1 LIIIKAAAPR
11 PGSLFSM
18 LGLPIKSVLEPRK
31 LVVAAPHTT
40 VAEAANLMKKGNVGA
55 VLVVD
60 EGRLVG
66 IFTER
71 DALFRVVA
79 PGLEPAKTKL
89 CDVMTRDPITVAPD
103 ETFGYALLLMH
114 DKGFRHTPVVENGRP
129 VGVVSARH
137 ALDPDLEEFAAEA
150 ERRKH
155 IRRRA

>member
-1 LIIIKAAAPR
+1 
-11 PGSLFSM
+11 M

-31 LVVAAPHTT
+31 LVVAGPHTT
-40 VAEAANLMKKGNVGA
+40 VAEAAKLMRKGKVGA
-55 VLVVD
+55 VLVVE

-71 DALFRVVA
+71 DALFRVMA
-79 PGLEPAKTKL
+79 PGLDPTNTELRA
-89 CDVMTRDPITVAPD
+89 VMTRDPTTVAPD

-114 DKGFRHTPVVENGRP
+114 EKGFRHTPVVENGRP

-137 ALDPDLEEFAAEA
+137 ALDPDLEEFTAEA
-150 ERRKH
+150 ERRRA

>member
-1 LIIIKAAAPR
+1 
-11 PGSLFSM
+11 M

-40 VAEAANLMKKGNVGA
+40 VAEAARLMKEGKVGA
-55 VLVVD
+55 VLVVE

-71 DALFRVVA
+71 DALFRVIA
-79 PGLEPAKTKL
+79 PGLDPAKTEL
-89 CDVMTRDPITVAPD
+89 GGVMTRDPTTVAPD

-114 DKGFRHTPVVENGRP
+114 ERGFRHTPVVENGRP

>member
-1 LIIIKAAAPR
+1 
-11 PGSLFSM
+11 M

-79 PGLEPAKTKL
+79 PGLEPSKTKL
-89 CDVMTRDPITVAPD
+89 CDVMTRDPNTVSPD

-114 DKGFRHTPVVENGRP
+114 EKGFSHTPVVEIGRP